1 MFSRGE
7 SLGILG
13 VFPEILMLIEL
24 ATSVLIDWLFWL
36 SVNTRPRW
44 FAKPSKAPPTIV
56 CPQAFSRNIHAPKFF
71 SMGPLP
77 EN

>member
-24 ATSVLIDWLFWL
+24 ATSVLIDWLFWGL
-36 SVNTRPRW
+36 VDKSHSLLGNDASIGNHGLNELV
-44 FAKPSKAPPTIV
+44 
-56 CPQAFSRNIHAPKFF
+56 
-71 SMGPLP
+71 
-77 EN
+77 